1 MPNATK
7 YSQVFSGEVPF
18 PDMSRVAGVYSM
30 LEGRRPNRPDHP
42 ELSNSLWKLIEGC
55 WEGDP
60 AQRKTIA
67 EVVGILEAEI
77 DSA

>member
-1 MPNATK
+1 
-7 YSQVFSGEVPF
+7 
-18 PDMSRVAGVYSM
+18 M